1 MSYSE
6 LRKDAE
12 TMTNRNS
19 DRRKDVVAAK
29 EQRVAFSIEGDRDV
43 KTADESKIQIGH
55 RATDA

>member
-12 TMTNRNS
+12 PMTSRNS
-19 DRRKDVVAAK
+19 DRRKEVVATK

-43 KTADESKIQIGH
+43 KIANGSKIQIGYW
-55 RATDA
+55 AADA